1 MSRNIIALKKLGKAT
16 GNILICIMISVL
28 SVGMEDGYM
37 IIFADRHSDC
47 YRRQS

>member
-16 GNILICIMISVL
+16 GIILMGIMISVF

-37 IIFADRHSDC
+37 IFADRHTDC
-47 YRRQS
+47 FRRPS